1 MQRFRFAP
9 SRALIVKLP
18 FIVAIIY
25 AGSVQVFP
33 QSIRKIAI
41 TYGGG
46 AGSTHVAVVNEDG
59 SGLVELTSGNAD
71 RDPSWSPDG
80 KHIVYSGER
89 LGGTNIIRMNA
100 DGTGQIALTDTQYP
114 LGNSEPVWSPDG
126 KKIAFVSSRAGA
138 GRSEIWVMN
147 ADGTNSTRLTINPQF
162 AVDAGGPV
170 YGKDFGPRWSP
181 DGTKIVFWTTRLD
194 LGNSEIY
201 VMNADGTNPVRL
213 TKNSAND
220 SEPVWSRDGN
230 RIAFFSRGVDR
241 EGVYEID
248 ATGGNERWIT
258 NGVPYDWSPDG
269 QRLAI
274 TDFDPSAHNAMA
286 VYAVNADGTNRI
298 RITNTGEIDS
308 RTPVWQTLGGPAPPP
323 PPGGPLFTVTG
334 KVSDTSINPGGT
346 GLSGITVSLMGS
358 MSASTTTDANG
369 NFSFANLPENGTFTL
384 TPSNSA
390 WSFFPTSSTFST
402 SAPLVGFIG
411 KNIDVRFTA
420 APIFLQFTSDTYEGS
435 EGATAMVTVERV
447 GFTTGTS
454 TVKYW
459 IDGGTATN
467 GGDYLVEPGT
477 LTFNP
482 GEATKSFPVR
492 IAYDKLVEP
501 VETISF
507 FLDSPTGATVRGR
520 QRATMNVSDPAPRLL
535 LQPNSN
541 LAAAVNAEMFVHDPF
556 ARTAPSIFGPDSPT
570 GPLAPRP
577 DAPTRIA
584 LFLHY
589 VDLVAGENYSAVKV
603 IGIDSNQISH
613 DLPVEYV
620 GRPTLAVDLTQI
632 NIRLPAGLPVGD
644 LYLIVSLRGRSSEL
658 GRIRIQ

>member
-1 MQRFRFAP
+1 MQRFSFTP
-9 SRALIVKLP
+9 SRALVVKLS
-18 FIVAIIY
+18 FILAIIY
-25 AGSVQVFP
+25 VSSVQVFP
-33 QSIRKIAI
+33 QSLRKIAI

-59 SGLVELTSGNAD
+59 SGLVELTSGNTD

-89 LGGTNIIRMNA
+89 FGGTNIIRMNA
-100 DGTGQIALTDTQYP
+100 DGSGQTALTDTQYP
-114 LGNSEPVWSPDG
+114 LGNFEPVWSPNG
-126 KKIAFVSSRAGA
+126 AKIAFVSSRAGA
-138 GRSEIWVMN
+138 GRGEIWVMN
-147 ADGTNSTRLTINPQF
+147 ADGTNPTRLTINPQL
-162 AVDAGGPV
+162 AVDLSGPI
-170 YGKDFGPRWSP
+170 YGKDSGPVWSP
-181 DGTKIVFWTTRLD
+181 DGTKIAFWTTRLD

-201 VMNADGTNPVRL
+201 VMNADGSNPVRL

-220 SEPVWSRDGN
+220 SEPVWSRDGK
-230 RIAFFSRGVDR
+230 RIAFFSRGFER
-241 EGVYEID
+241 EGIYEID

-258 NGVPYDWSPDG
+258 NGLPYDWSPDG
-269 QRLAI
+269 QRLLL
-274 TDFDPSAHNAMA
+274 TDLDPAANALA
-286 VYAVNADGTNRI
+286 VYVVNGDGSNRI
-298 RITNTGEIDS
+298 RITNTGGIDS

-334 KVSDTSINPGGT
+334 RVADTSINPNGT
-346 GLSGITVSLMGS
+346 GLSGITLSLMGS
-358 MSASTTTDANG
+358 KSASTTTDANG

-384 TPSNSA
+384 TPSSSS
-390 WSFFPTSSTFST
+390 WSFFPASSTFNT
-402 SAPLVGFIG
+402 SAPLVGFVG
-411 KNIDVRFTA
+411 KNIDIHFTA
-420 APIFLQFTSDTYEGS
+420 APIFIQFTSDTYEGS
-435 EGATAMVTVERV
+435 EGSTAMVTVERV

-454 TVKYW
+454 TIKYR
-459 IDGGTATN
+459 IDGGNATN
-467 GGDYLVEPGT
+467 GGDYICEPGT
-477 LTFNP
+477 LTFNT
-482 GEATKSFPVR
+482 GESSKSFPVR

-507 FLDSPTGATVRGR
+507 FLDSPTGAIVRGR

-535 LQPNSN
+535 LQPSSN
-541 LAAAVNAEMFVHDPF
+541 LAAAVSAETFVHDPF
-556 ARTAPSIFGPDSPT
+556 ARITASLFGQDRPV

-584 LFLHY
+584 LFVHY

-603 IGIDSNQISH
+603 QGIDANQITH
-613 DLPVEYV
+613 DIPVEYV
-620 GRPTLAVDLTQI
+620 GRPTLAVDLTQV